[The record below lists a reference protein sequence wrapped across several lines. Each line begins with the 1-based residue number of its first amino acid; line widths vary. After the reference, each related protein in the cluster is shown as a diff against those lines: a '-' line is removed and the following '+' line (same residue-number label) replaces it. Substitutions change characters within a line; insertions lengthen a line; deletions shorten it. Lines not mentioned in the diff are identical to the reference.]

1 MINVTGKKQNKTSL
15 LALKHRCN
23 VFDMRLLN
31 SQSGH
36 SKKLLLKWENSSLQ
50 MAFRVSIYEL
60 LGYSFKQQVALL

>member
-23 VFDMRLLN
+23 VFDMILLN

-36 SKKLLLKWENSSLQ
+36 
-50 MAFRVSIYEL
+50 
-60 LGYSFKQQVALL
+60 KQKTFTQVGEFFSPNGL